1 MFDSYQLNEWLPASY
16 FSFKSAKN
24 FDKSFTNDMLYPEY
38 RYFMSISLHDIDTE
52 IKKSVEKQYGF
63 FIDDLGNKAT
73 LHNKTSKSDDEQTFY
88 EPVSESSVK
97 PKPKV
102 EPAPAPKLVQEINH
116 ESSVKPEPKPVMPTK
131 IKSSM
136 ILESEPLKKIKMI
149 PTKTVSSIAEE
160 QLEQKLEEK
169 RKKYNLAPPPDNDE
183 DFLKIKQFNY
193 KKLNRKIYSSIDF
206 EIQDVITGA
215 AVVCD
220 DKYQKLM
227 RKTKIDNKDRKS
239 EKWKSLFNEIYVDEY
254 EYRFGIKPLKIP
266 KHDIVLN
273 GGLLDTT
280 ISYVDK
286 NDIKHVFNHRL
297 NNPIP
302 PHVKHEAEEKAKREA
317 EEKARIEAEQQR
329 LQELFVNSKLNEL
342 KSSPPPK
349 LKSDFEPVK
358 PPSQLPTIE
367 DKPFED
373 MESAG
378 SINNSS
384 LQTQQQET
392 YNNFMN
398 PDFDDEFASDEYD
411 YAFDHVI

>member
-1 MFDSYQLNEWLPASY
+1 MV
-16 FSFKSAKN
+16 AKFN
-24 FDKSFTNDMLYPEY
+24 NTFTNDMLYPEY
-38 RYFMSISLHDIDTE
+38 KYFMSISLHDIDTE

-63 FIDDLGNKAT
+63 FIDDFGKQST
-73 LHNKTSKSDDEQTFY
+73 LQKEPSDAETFY
-88 EPVSESSVK
+88 MAVD
-97 PKPKV
+97 
-102 EPAPAPKLVQEINH
+102 
-116 ESSVKPEPKPVMPTK
+116 ESSVKPEPPKPKAEPTPTPEPKPEPISKPTK
-131 IKSSM
+131 IKASM

-149 PTKTVSSIAEE
+149 PAKTVSSIAEE
-160 QLEQKLEEK
+160 QINTELEEK
-169 RKKYNLAPPPDNDE
+169 RKKLNLPPVDYEENW
-183 DFLKIKQFNY
+183 FNIKEYKYTKLN
-193 KKLNRKIYSSIDF
+193 KKLSQSIKF
-206 EIQDVITGA
+206 EIEDIITSA
-215 AVVCD
+215 AITCD
-220 DKYQKLM
+220 EEYQKI
-227 RKTKIDNKDRKS
+227 TKKLKVDNKDRQS
-239 EKWKSLFNEIYVDEY
+239 EKWKSLFAKIYPVDY
-254 EYRFGIKPLKIP
+254 EDRIGIKPLKMP
-266 KHDIVLN
+266 KGNIVIDSTST
-273 GGLLDTT
+273 LD
-280 ISYVDK
+280 SSANLVDK

-302 PHVKHEAEEKAKREA
+302 PHVKHEAEEKAKRDA
-317 EEKARIEAEQQR
+317 EEKVRIEAEQQR

-378 SINNSS
+378 SIDNSS

-398 PDFDDEFASDEYD
+398 PDFDDEFASDEYN